1 MRKKIEKKVFDFER
15 NASIF
20 VSYVFFIRNG
30 ILIIGRE
37 CVKNQSQDLACQK
50 ERLSVTQ
57 LPWQWSIKM
66 IKVFWFRFRQCL
78 VQFTIP
84 LVEGASKT
92 ELFKHLS
99 NHVLR
104 VRNFGSTKSMR
115 AIFVSKCSRFNLY
128 FKNAAKNSE
137 KVFCF
142 WNNCI
147 WTGIVK
153 FSLLRKG
160 YLSSPVKVL
169 TSSPKIWHV
178 NKRDF
183 LWLSCLGSDQ

>member
-66 IKVFWFRFRQCL
+66 IKVFWFR
-78 VQFTIP
+78 
-84 LVEGASKT
+84 
-92 ELFKHLS
+92 LFKHLS

-183 LWLSCLGSDQ
+183 LWLNCLGSDQ